1 MTSHVYDVSMAP
13 ASAAQRRAASNV
25 VLIFMDDMTHWSLRS
40 DQVAT
45 PNLDRLRARG
55 TTFTQ
60 AFNQGS
66 LEPAVCVPAR
76 RMLLT
81 GLTLFDCEPR
91 FMDVTRLGAA
101 LAGAGYDT
109 FFTGKWHNET
119 EALDADY
126 ETVGPWAGGML
137 GSLRDE
143 DDAYRRPRERDSWDP
158 ADRGRGGHW
167 MTLPD
172 GRTQHS
178 SERWTEAALGFLA
191 GRTEERPYFLHLA
204 YHAPHDPKQAPQEF
218 LDRYPQE
225 SIALPPNAMPE
236 HPFDNGS
243 LAIRDEL
250 LAPHPRTD
258 DAVRLHRREYFAMI
272 SHVDEQIGRL
282 LAEVERIETET
293 RRDTLIVFSGDHGL
307 ALGEHGLWGKQ
318 SLYEHSIR
326 VPLVIAGAEV
336 PAGAVR
342 HRPVYAG
349 SIYATICELIGVA
362 APEHLQF
369 ASLVPAITHDAEI
382 ESEIFTAYQAEQRS
396 LRRGAWKLI
405 CYATAAHDQLF
416 DVDADPWELDNLI
429 DRPELAETVAELRA
443 ALLRAE
449 VALGDPSPL
458 GAAPGRP

>member
-1 MTSHVYDVSMAP
+1 MAP
-13 ASAAQRRAASNV
+13 ASAAQRRARPHV

-40 DQVAT
+40 AQVAT

-55 TTFTQ
+55 ATFTQ
-60 AFNQGS
+60 AINQGS
-66 LEPAVCVPAR
+66 LQPAVCVPAR

-81 GLTLFDCEPR
+81 GLTLFECEPR
-91 FMDVTRLGAA
+91 FMEVTRLGAA
-101 LAGAGYDT
+101 LTEAGYDT

-137 GSLRDE
+137 GSLSDE
-143 DDAYRRPRERDSWDP
+143 DDAYRRPRDNDRWDP
-158 ADRGRGGHW
+158 ADETRGGHW

-172 GRTQHS
+172 GSVQHS
-178 SERWTEAALGFLA
+178 SERWTDAAVDFLQ
-191 GRTEERPYFLHLA
+191 RRSDDRPRFLHVA

-225 SIALPPNAMPE
+225 SIAVPPNALPE

-243 LAIRDEL
+243 LGIRDEL
-250 LAPHPRTD
+250 LAPHPRTE

-272 SHVDEQIGRL
+272 THVDEQIGRL
-282 LAEVERIETET
+282 LAEVERLEADTGRET
-293 RRDTLIVFSGDHGL
+293 LVVFSGDHGL

-326 VPLVIAGAEV
+326 VPLVIAGAGV

-342 HRPVYAG
+342 EQPVYSG
-349 SIYATICELIGVA
+349 SIYATICAWAGVP

-369 ASLVPAITHDAEI
+369 PSLAAAITDDAPV

-405 CYATAAHDQLF
+405 CYSAPGHDQLF
-416 DVDADPWELDNLI
+416 NLEADPWELDNLI
-429 DRPELAETVAELRA
+429 DRPELAEQVAELRA
-443 ALLRAE
+443 ALRHAE
-449 VALGDPSPL
+449 AELGDPTPL
-458 GAAPGRP
+458 GVAPGPAAP